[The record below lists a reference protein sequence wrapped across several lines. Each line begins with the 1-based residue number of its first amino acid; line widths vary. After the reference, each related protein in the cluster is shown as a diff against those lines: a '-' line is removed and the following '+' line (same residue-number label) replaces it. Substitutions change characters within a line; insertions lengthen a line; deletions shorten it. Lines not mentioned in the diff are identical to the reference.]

1 VRLVSPHTLP
11 IRQVLSNFRGPV
23 ENAADVHPGTGLFVN
38 CESRNTTL
46 NVRGF
51 GEELHLEEDNY

>member
-1 VRLVSPHTLP
+1 LP

-51 GEELHLEEDNY
+51 GDELHLEEDNY